1 MNSNKRTS
9 SMDLNPNMD
18 LLLDSTTS
26 LYNTSKFEKSSDED
40 IEKLLKK
47 MENLLSPHDHSVFDS
62 NGNKSVGDILKAADE
77 LIHSSS
83 PLFEALSPT
92 DSQNISGTS
101 HISSKS
107 FKIDIPQLPVFN
119 KSFSLK
125 SNDINTDANETK
137 RITNKVTPDTPQEND
152 NVDNNI
158 NVTPANPIA
167 NINKENMTLD
177 IENKNTPAMKLKEE
191 NPKPNN
197 VNESNI
203 NNVFQ
208 FQDIVNLT
216 RPDKPSGVS
225 TTKPHSKYDK
235 HRQLNYK
242 TDRDKKVKTSQLIPK
257 HKSENSRAKS
267 GQDMKMKNTDPTKE
281 SSKIVKQQTSLEK
294 NVDKKKSPM
303 LNNEMKN
310 TSQTNIEKNNEIEN
324 FPSPNK
330 KLNLDEQ
337 NVNMPHTNKNND
349 STLHSVGHLT
359 SQNTLLKT
367 NNEPGHD
374 LESDIHSLTR
384 TLSPTTE
391 SHWSGGLRDVTINN
405 GKPEL
410 KMSDLVTPS
419 RGSQSLE
426 QELEIQKNKV
436 RQLKDELNNT
446 VKFHLQQLES
456 MKISHEEEL
465 VMMKRQMKVEQET
478 ELKRRL
484 LTRTPGM
491 DKATTPLD
499 DHLLSSYDKENKR
512 LCQEIKSLKTIT
524 YCRFL
529 NFVVDKERGKIT
541 LAPDF

>member
-1 MNSNKRTS
+1 
-9 SMDLNPNMD
+9 
-18 LLLDSTTS
+18 
-26 LYNTSKFEKSSDED
+26 
-40 IEKLLKK
+40 
-47 MENLLSPHDHSVFDS
+47 
-62 NGNKSVGDILKAADE
+62 
-77 LIHSSS
+77 
-83 PLFEALSPT
+83 
-92 DSQNISGTS
+92 
-101 HISSKS
+101 
-107 FKIDIPQLPVFN
+107 
-119 KSFSLK
+119 
-125 SNDINTDANETK
+125 
-137 RITNKVTPDTPQEND
+137 
-152 NVDNNI
+152 
-158 NVTPANPIA
+158 
-167 NINKENMTLD
+167 
-177 IENKNTPAMKLKEE
+177 
-191 NPKPNN
+191 
-197 VNESNI
+197 
-203 NNVFQ
+203 
-208 FQDIVNLT
+208 
-216 RPDKPSGVS
+216 
-225 TTKPHSKYDK
+225 
-235 HRQLNYK
+235 
-242 TDRDKKVKTSQLIPK
+242 
-257 HKSENSRAKS
+257 
-267 GQDMKMKNTDPTKE
+267 MKMKNTDPTKE

-465 VMMKRQMKVEQET
+465 VMMKRQMKVEQVSIVYPHSKSRNS
-478 ELKRRL
+478 LA
-484 LTRTPGM
+484 LTVPHMSTR
-491 DKATTPLD
+491 ATQMKVNVPSAICM
-499 DHLLSSYDKENKR
+499 LSIRN
-512 LCQEIKSLKTIT
+512 
-524 YCRFL
+524 
-529 NFVVDKERGKIT
+529 V
-541 LAPDF
+541 

>member
-1 MNSNKRTS
+1 M
-9 SMDLNPNMD
+9 
-18 LLLDSTTS
+18 
-26 LYNTSKFEKSSDED
+26 
-40 IEKLLKK
+40 
-47 MENLLSPHDHSVFDS
+47 
-62 NGNKSVGDILKAADE
+62 
-77 LIHSSS
+77 
-83 PLFEALSPT
+83 
-92 DSQNISGTS
+92 
-101 HISSKS
+101 
-107 FKIDIPQLPVFN
+107 
-119 KSFSLK
+119 K

-197 VNESNI
+197 ANESNI
-203 NNVFQ
+203 NNDFQ

-436 RQLKDELNNT
+436 RQLKGWYP
-446 VKFHLQQLES
+446 VAVQL
-456 MKISHEEEL
+456 H
-465 VMMKRQMKVEQET
+465 
-478 ELKRRL
+478 
-484 LTRTPGM
+484 
-491 DKATTPLD
+491 
-499 DHLLSSYDKENKR
+499 
-512 LCQEIKSLKTIT
+512 C
-524 YCRFL
+524 CFCF
-529 NFVVDKERGKIT
+529 FVFPQCVSV
-541 LAPDF
+541 L